1 MSVATTTD
9 SDSTSYVL
17 AVGTFSETYAFAVA
31 GGTQVDT
38 TFTLTADSI
47 ATVLSDV
54 EFTLQRER
62 PDGSFE
68 DVASTSGGGLLDLL
82 TLDILADNQVRVSAD
97 DLAPG
102 NYRVVYEGGGL
113 LSAGIT
119 LTLDAEFRTT
129 TADGDPVTGNVL
141 ANDVNVSGSETL
153 EIDTGGGT
161 FVTVTD
167 GLVVAGTYG
176 TLVINA
182 DGSYTYTPSDDANG
196 VGETEVF
203 TYRLVNADGSSDS
216 ATLTIELVAADT
228 TPPDAPTADV
238 DDATGTTVTGTAEA
252 GATIT
257 VYAPDGITVL
267 GTGTADASG
276 NYSVTIPAQTN
287 GEDLLVTATDA
298 AGNESTP
305 TMAEAP
311 DLTPPDAPTANVDDA
326 TGTTVTGTAE
336 AGATI
341 TVYAPDGITVLGTG
355 TANAGGS
362 YSVTIPAQTNGED
375 LLVTATDAAG
385 NESGTT
391 PVQAPDLTPPDAPTA
406 DVDDATGT
414 TVTGTAEAGATIT
427 VHAPDG
433 ITVLGTGTA
442 DAGGSYSVTIPAQTD
457 GELLQVTATDAAGN
471 VSAATTAT
479 APDLLVAVDNE
490 ATLFLDVTPETSDQP
505 LQSATVGA
513 LLDLGV
519 AGDTVDVSVL
529 GGSNFLTF
537 AVSENATRQV
547 SVDGEGAAL
556 LDLSLFGD
564 SDFDLVVYRV
574 EDGSSTGTRVYTATD
589 WLVGSGGILGANWT
603 AAELALPEFSGGA
616 TYYVTIGNAGGL
628 LDASLLNDL
637 SIRSTSDQITEYEPP
652 ATVSG
657 TVAGNV
663 ILDAGIGGTDV
674 APAGTVV
681 SEVNGTAIAAGGT
694 AIVGTYGTLTVNPDG
709 SYSYVADTSFTGAYG
724 DTDSFLYTLVSPGGD
739 TETATLTVTLDF
751 AGPPDGAAAF
761 AASSAMEPD
770 VVPLGDFG
778 LMDAGLDGSV
788 GSPMPGSF
796 EMSSELT
803 MEDNGS
809 LATILDRY
817 LLEIGEEAAP
827 RIAAGEDNGS
837 ATGGADAG
845 AGTGGATDP
854 LGYLDTRLDDDL
866 ENGGFSAV

>member
-1 MSVATTTD
+1 MNDTASVEFDMSVATTTD

-17 AVGTFSETYAFAVA
+17 AVGTFSETYVFAVA

-102 NYRVVYEGGGL
+102 NYRVIYEGGGL

-267 GTGTADASG
+267 GTGTADAGG

-311 DLTPPDAPTANVDDA
+311 DLTPPDAPTA
-326 TGTTVTGTAE
+326 
-336 AGATI
+336 
-341 TVYAPDGITVLGTG
+341 
-355 TANAGGS
+355 
-362 YSVTIPAQTNGED
+362 
-375 LLVTATDAAG
+375 
-385 NESGTT
+385 
-391 PVQAPDLTPPDAPTA
+391 

-433 ITVLGTGTA
+433 VTVLGTGTA
-442 DAGGSYSVTIPAQTD
+442 DAGGSYSVTIPAQTN
-457 GELLQVTATDAAGN
+457 GEDLLVTATDAAGN

-519 AGDTVDVSVL
+519 AGDTVHISVL

-574 EDGSSTGTRVYTATD
+574 EDGSSTGTRFYTATD
-589 WLVGSGGILGANWT
+589 WLVGSGGILGANWA

-674 APAGTVV
+674 VPAGTVV

-694 AIVGTYGTLTVNPDG
+694 AIVGTYGTLTINPDG
-709 SYSYVADTSFTGAYG
+709 SYSYVANTSFTGAYG

-796 EMSSELT
+796 EMSSQLT

-845 AGTGGATDP
+845 AGTGGAADP

>member
-1 MSVATTTD
+1 MNDTASVEFDMSVATTTD

-238 DDATGTTVTGTAEA
+238 DDTTGTTVTGTAEA

-267 GTGTADASG
+267 GTGTAD
-276 NYSVTIPAQTN
+276 
-287 GEDLLVTATDA
+287 
-298 AGNESTP
+298 
-305 TMAEAP
+305 
-311 DLTPPDAPTANVDDA
+311 
-326 TGTTVTGTAE
+326 
-336 AGATI
+336 
-341 TVYAPDGITVLGTG
+341 
-355 TANAGGS
+355 AGGS

-519 AGDTVDVSVL
+519 AGDTVDVSAL

-796 EMSSELT
+796 EMSSQLT

-845 AGTGGATDP
+845 AGTGGAADP

>member
-1 MSVATTTD
+1 MNDTASVEFDMSVATTTD

-47 ATVLSDV
+47 AIVLSDV

-257 VYAPDGITVL
+257 VYAPDGVAVL
-267 GTGTADASG
+267 GTGTADAGG

-305 TMAEAP
+305 TMAE
-311 DLTPPDAPTANVDDA
+311 
-326 TGTTVTGTAE
+326 
-336 AGATI
+336 
-341 TVYAPDGITVLGTG
+341 
-355 TANAGGS
+355 
-362 YSVTIPAQTNGED
+362 
-375 LLVTATDAAG
+375 
-385 NESGTT
+385 
-391 PVQAPDLTPPDAPTA
+391 APDLTPPDAPTA

-709 SYSYVADTSFTGAYG
+709 SYSYVANTSFTGAYG

-796 EMSSELT
+796 EMSSQLT